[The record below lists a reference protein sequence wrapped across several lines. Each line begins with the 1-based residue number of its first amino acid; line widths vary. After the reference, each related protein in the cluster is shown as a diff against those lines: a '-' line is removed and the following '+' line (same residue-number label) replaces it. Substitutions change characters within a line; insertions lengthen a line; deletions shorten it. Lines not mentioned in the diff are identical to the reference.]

1 MKFKQFKQILTD
13 HAKLPVKYDASII
26 EDMHE
31 SYEPADKKP
40 KFRWNPRQIFSAL
53 SLMLFAGL
61 ILTGGFITLKPT
73 HSLSIDIHPGFE
85 LLLNRF
91 GSVVKVN
98 AIGDEAAA
106 LKGDLRFWMR
116 SPETVLENIVS
127 IATDAGY
134 VEGPTPFVLIYISG
148 FGSEASSLLLS
159 MSEASLRLNLST
171 IYLTDER
178 FETDASAGDLQAD
191 NYFVK
196 SSSGLITFFS
206 SFYSTTSSSQTE
218 SVQGMPVFEDRYVNS
233 DSDTIT
239 VIQYM
244 SVDSD
249 QLAKLADELDI
260 TLGKLQLVITIFN
273 GYSENDSYPEFLALT
288 ELPIS
293 ELYDLFQ
300 NIPE

>member
-40 KFRWNPRQIFSAL
+40 KYRWNPRQVLSAL
-53 SLMLFAGL
+53 SIMLFAGL
-61 ILTGGFITLKPT
+61 IVTGGFITLKPT
-73 HSLSIDIHPGFE
+73 HSLSIDINPGFE

-106 LKGDLRFWMR
+106 LKSDLRFWMR

-127 IATDAGY
+127 LATDAGY
-134 VEGPTPFVLIYISG
+134 VEGENPFVLIYISG
-148 FGSEASSLLLS
+148 SGTEASSLLLS
-159 MSEASLRLNLST
+159 MSEASLRLNLMT
-171 IYLTDER
+171 LYLTDER
-178 FETDASAGDLQAD
+178 FDTDASAGDLQAD

-196 SSSGLITFFS
+196 SSSGLVTFFS
-206 SFYSTTSSSQTE
+206 SVTSSTTSSASE
-218 SVQGMPVFEDRYVNS
+218 SADGITIFDDRIVNS
-233 DSDTIT
+233 DYDTVTI
-239 VIQYM
+239 IQYM
-244 SVDSD
+244 SVNSD
-249 QLAKLADELDI
+249 QMTLLAEELGI
-260 TLGKLQLVITIFN
+260 TLGKLQLVISIFN
-273 GYSENDSYPEFLALT
+273 GYSENDTYAEFLALT

-293 ELYDLFQ
+293 DLYALFQ
-300 NIPE
+300 AIPE